1 MGATERRLAVAEER
15 VRRAPAADGLTL
27 GDACA
32 AVGADPDVVA
42 ELLAELLDTTDPVRA
57 GGIAEFLH
65 RTLHPRPP
73 PGTSQ

>member
-1 MGATERRLAVAEER
+1 MGVTERRLAVAEER
-15 VRRAPAADGLTL
+15 LRRTAPDGDGPTL
-27 GDACA
+27 SDMCA
-32 AVGADPDVVA
+32 AVGADLDVVV

-65 RTLHPRPP
+65 RTLHPP